1 MKMRVG
7 VEAYAALPSLKSARE
22 DHGPGTR
29 RVDSVKAPSSSR
41 DQCGSVGH
49 VEGMVGAIVRGVTAE
64 AAERERL
71 KPSVKGT
78 RKGSLS
84 NVGNDLNDTARHDS

>member
-1 MKMRVG
+1 MKMQVR

-29 RVDSVKAPSSSR
+29 RVDSVEEPSSR
-41 DQCGSVGH
+41 DQYASGGH
-49 VEGMVGAIVRGVTAE
+49 VEDKVGVIVWGVTGE
-64 AAERERL
+64 AAGRERS

-78 RKGSLS
+78 RKSSLS
-84 NVGNDLNDTARHDS
+84 NVGSDLNDTTRHDS